1 MELSQLKGGEIIMKQ
16 NAKPREWLKK
26 IRNEKNLTQ
35 QDVADSGNFAR
46 TYYTMVEQGKRTPSV
61 EVAKSIAKVLGFEWT
76 IFFAD
81 KCNESKHYVRNK
93 DGDVA
98 I

>member
-1 MELSQLKGGEIIMKQ
+1 MKNIIV
-16 NAKPREWLKK
+16 PRLWLKK
-26 IRNEKNLTQ
+26 IRIEKGLTQ

-61 EVAKSIAKVLGFEWT
+61 EVAKSIARVLEFEWT
-76 IFFAD
+76 VFFD
-81 KCNESKHYVRNK
+81 DECNVSKHISDIVDVN
-93 DGDVA
+93 VA